1 MIQLQITNVPHFLTE
16 TMQKGLSM
24 KRKGPKVKKSFAN
37 SHQQPHTSQT
47 HMGGGDVD
55 YSWAIGI

>member
-16 TMQKGLSM
+16 TVQKGLSM